1 MNKLFDV
8 VKNGLLSKIQCWSIK
23 YNTCIRPTKKIYNTC
38 KYYLI
43 YFLTTKII

>member
-1 MNKLFDV
+1 MVFYQKFNVDRLNITLVFD
-8 VKNGLLSKIQCWSIK
+8 QQ
-23 YNTCIRPTKKIYNTC
+23 KKIYNTC